1 MYGRVERTRARGTRR
16 HGGVTKGRRRDPRG
30 SRKERRGQGGARPKK
45 KAVGVEAEAK
55 GRERNGRKRA
65 LKRSKRSG
73 GLKKEYQWGTG
84 TGDEKDGLE
93 WDQRWSEKTIQE
105 GQGGGGDEIR
115 PEEKAEKR

>member
-1 MYGRVERTRARGTRR
+1 MYGRVERTRAGGTRR
-16 HGGVTKGRRRDPRG
+16 YGGVTKGRRRDPRG

-73 GLKKEYQWGTG
+73 GLKKKYQWGEG
-84 TGDEKDGLE
+84 GRERRARVGPKKEREDDPGRLR
-93 WDQRWSEKTIQE
+93 RWR
-105 GQGGGGDEIR
+105 G
-115 PEEKAEKR
+115 